1 MMEILTSKDL
11 LKQQL
16 AEITEQQAEKSK
28 PIELPKS
35 VGIAYNAELQRMINL
50 IRVDIEKTI
59 TPQPRELAPEYTAD
73 TWVDVITAS
82 LSALRA
88 RWSGE
93 RFQQFAERVASNFVQ
108 AVNLQNQQQFAKQFK
123 SFGIN
128 VFGANA
134 TVSDYLQASVAD
146 NVRLIKSIPEQY
158 LTQVESIVLTNMRSG
173 LRPGVIQK
181 QLVEQ
186 FGITKRRARVI
197 SRDQTSK
204 AANGLARKRMEA
216 SGIQYFQWLDSSD
229 QRVRSRHR
237 AIANKVTAY
246 GKGIYRWD
254 DLPLSDKGVPI
265 ACGDDYQC
273 RCVARPVLES
283 EVKANQKAGRVV
295 KGVRR

>member
-1 MMEILTSKDL
+1 MEILTSKDL

-35 VGIAYNAELQRMINL
+35 VGISYNAELQRMINL
-50 IRVDIEKTI
+50 IRVDIEKSI
-59 TPQPRELAPEYTAD
+59 TPQLRELAPEYTAD

-93 RFQQFAERVASNFVQ
+93 RFQQFAERVAANFVQ

-173 LRPGVIQK
+173 LRPSAIQK
-181 QLVEQ
+181 QLVDQ
-186 FGITKRRARVI
+186 FGLTKNRAKLIAV
-197 SRDQTSK
+197 DQSSK
-204 AANGLARKRMEA
+204 VANDLARKRMQA
-216 SGIQYFQWLDSSD
+216 AGIRHFKWVTSADS
-229 QRVRSRHR
+229 RVRDEHTML
-237 AIANKVTAY
+237 ANKVTKY
-246 GKGIYRWD
+246 GKGIYAFD
-254 DLPLSDKGVPI
+254 DLPLDKKGQPVAPGI
-265 ACGDDYQC
+265 PVRC
-273 RCVARPVLES
+273 RCIQQPVLES
-283 EVKANQKAGRVV
+283 EIERNKKQGLTNPNVNR
-295 KGVRR
+295 

>member
-1 MMEILTSKDL
+1 MEILTSKDL

-35 VGIAYNAELQRMINL
+35 VGISYNAELQRMINL
-50 IRVDIEKTI
+50 IRVDIEKSI
-59 TPQPRELAPEYTAD
+59 TPQLRELAPEYTAD
-73 TWVDVITAS
+73 TWVDVVTAS

-128 VFGANA
+128 VFSANA

-173 LRPGVIQK
+173 LRPSAIQE
-181 QLVEQ
+181 QLIDQ
-186 FGITKRRARVI
+186 FGLTKNRAKLI
-197 SRDQTSK
+197 AADQSSK
-204 AANGLARKRMEA
+204 VSNDLARKRMRSA
-216 SGIQYFQWLDSSD
+216 GIKYFQWVTSKDE
-229 QRVRSRHR
+229 RVRHEHTML
-237 AIANKVTAY
+237 ANKVTMY
-246 GKGIYRWD
+246 GKGIYSFE
-254 DLPLSDKGVPI
+254 DLPLDKKGQPVAPGIPI
-265 ACGDDYQC
+265 RC
-273 RCVARPVLES
+273 RCIQRPVLES
-283 EVKANQKAGRVV
+283 EVVANQKSGRVV